1 MRCCCPTVGS
11 LSTDQVGKRLTGLT
25 GPVIMHTLK
34 QQTEKTMYSCK
45 SVMAGWQTCVSSTGE
60 LIGPV
65 FRKVTD
71 LWLWQRDTLY
81 TAVDSK

>member
-1 MRCCCPTVGS
+1 
-11 LSTDQVGKRLTGLT
+11 
-25 GPVIMHTLK
+25 
-34 QQTEKTMYSCK
+34 MYSCK